1 MGAKFARGQVR
12 IHLIK
17 ECMTYDKKL
26 QRIFTIMTT
35 NSHFRASLQLWVLLQ
50 ATTPSFL
57 LC

>member
-1 MGAKFARGQVR
+1 MGAKFARGQVQ
-12 IHLIK
+12 IQLIK

-35 NSHFRASLQLWVLLQ
+35 NSHLRASLQLWVLLQ
-50 ATTPSFL
+50 ATTPFL